1 MAVYHS
7 MTDLI
12 GKTPLLE
19 LERLGKERGWHGR
32 VLAKLECMNP
42 AGSVKDRAALGMI
55 RAAEEAGLL
64 TPGSTIVEPTSGN
77 TGIGLAAIA
86 AVRGYRV
93 VLTMPETMSVERRKL
108 LAGYGAEI
116 VLTPGGLGM
125 QGALDRARE
134 LLKEIPS
141 SFMPS
146 QFDNPANPA
155 AHTTSTGPEIWADTE
170 GAVDIFVAGVGSG
183 GTVTG
188 VGRYLKARRPAIQ
201 VVAVEPAESALLSGG
216 QAGPHG
222 IQGIGANFVPGNYDG
237 GLVDRIMTVNTGE
250 ALELAR
256 AMARREGILVGIS
269 SGAALAAAGRLAALE
284 ENRGRTIV
292 ALLPDTGERYL
303 STALFT

>member
-1 MAVYHS
+1 
-7 MTDLI
+7 
-12 GKTPLLE
+12 
-19 LERLGKERGWHGR
+19 
-32 VLAKLECMNP
+32 
-42 AGSVKDRAALGMI
+42 
-55 RAAEEAGLL
+55 
-64 TPGSTIVEPTSGN
+64 
-77 TGIGLAAIA
+77 
-86 AVRGYRV
+86 
-93 VLTMPETMSVERRKL
+93 
-108 LAGYGAEI
+108 
-116 VLTPGGLGM
+116 
-125 QGALDRARE
+125 
-134 LLKEIPS
+134 
-141 SFMPS
+141 MPS

-237 GLVDRIMTVNTGE
+237 GLVDRIMTVDTGE